1 MELLCTKVV
10 RSLVAHYAVFEPTP
24 KIGGTDM
31 TVEVVTDPR
40 GKPNDSVVFPLRMSR
55 SIEVPL
61 SAFEDGSVEPG
72 QVYSLRLTKF

>member
-10 RSLVAHYAVFEPTP
+10 KAVGIQYALFEPTL

-31 TVEVVTDPR
+31 TFRFPAPQ
-40 GKPNDSVVFPLRMSR
+40 GKPNDLVVFPLSMIR

-61 SAFEDGSVEPG
+61 SAFKDGSVEPG
-72 QVYSLRLTKF
+72 NKYVLKLELEE